1 MAVLIQA
8 REQPLE
14 SISAH
19 KEIEIRI
26 GGQSIRVA
34 EPRAVSVPSPC
45 ASRGN
50 RARRA
55 GEIEKR
61 LSA

>member
-34 EPRAVSVPSPC
+34 
-45 ASRGN
+45 
-50 RARRA
+50 
-55 GEIEKR
+55 
-61 LSA
+61 